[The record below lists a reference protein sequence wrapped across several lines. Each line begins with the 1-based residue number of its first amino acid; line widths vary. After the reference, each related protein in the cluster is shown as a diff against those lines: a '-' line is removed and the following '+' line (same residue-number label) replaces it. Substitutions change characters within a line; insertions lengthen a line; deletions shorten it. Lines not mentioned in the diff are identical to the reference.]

1 MKRLTL
7 VALFFILACA
17 AAQAQA
23 PPAAPAA
30 TPRPA
35 NTAAATQTPAT
46 PPKPGTKIAVVIF
59 QDTVLDSDAGK
70 AAIAVIEKQMESMR
84 TQLDKLSKEM
94 QELQAKLQAA
104 KTDAEK
110 VQLQNDIKA
119 KGVEGQRVTED
130 AQRKSDELQQIHL
143 QPVGVLANKTIEEY
157 AKENDIAIVVDPAT
171 QPSNIIFAAKTSD
184 ITNEVIRRMNA
195 AYAKDPKITAPNAA
209 AAALPAVPA
218 AAPK

>member
-1 MKRLTL
+1 MKRFTL
-7 VALFFILACA
+7 VALFFILAGA

-35 NTAAATQTPAT
+35 NPAAATQTPAT
-46 PPKPGTKIAVVIF
+46 PPKPGTNIAVIIF

-70 AAIAVIEKQMESMR
+70 AAIAVIEKQMEPMK
-84 TQLDKLSKEM
+84 TQLEKLAKEV
-94 QELQAKLQAA
+94 QDLQAKLQAA

-110 VQLQNDIKA
+110 APISKDIESKTL
-119 KGVEGQRVTED
+119 EGQRMTQD

-143 QPVGVLANKTIEEY
+143 QPVGILANKMIEDY
-157 AKENDIAIVVDPAT
+157 SKENDIAIVVDPAT
-171 QPSNIIFAAKTSD
+171 QQSNIIFAAKTSD
-184 ITNEVIRRMNA
+184 ITNEIIRRMNT
-195 AYAKDPKITAPNAA
+195 AYAKDPKITAPGTA

>member
-1 MKRLTL
+1 MKRFTL
-7 VALFFILACA
+7 VALFLILACA

-30 TPRPA
+30 TRPA

-46 PPKPGTKIAVVIF
+46 PPKPGTKIAVIIF

-70 AAIAVIEKQMESMR
+70 AAIAVIEKQMEPMR

-94 QELQAKLQAA
+94 QDLQAKLQAA

-110 VQLQNDIKA
+110 LQLQNDIKA

-143 QPVGVLANKTIEEY
+143 QPVGILANKLIEEY

-171 QPSNIIFAAKTSD
+171 QQSNIIFAAKTSD
-184 ITNEVIRRMNA
+184 ITNEIIRRMNT
-195 AYAKDPKITAPNAA
+195 AYAKDPKITAPGTAA
-209 AAALPAVPA
+209 AAAPAT
-218 AAPK
+218 PK